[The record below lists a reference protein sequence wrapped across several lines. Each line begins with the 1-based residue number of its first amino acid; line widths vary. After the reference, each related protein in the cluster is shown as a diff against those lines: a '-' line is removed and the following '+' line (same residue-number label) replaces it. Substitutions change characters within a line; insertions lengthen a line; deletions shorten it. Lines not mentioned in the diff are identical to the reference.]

1 MGFENSPLGKGLRR
15 ERFSSYKLLYRVDV
29 ARSAVGLSEPCP
41 DFADN
46 RCSARQLGKLE
57 KLRQIYQVV
66 CKIQIR
72 YRNYS
77 I

>member
-1 MGFENSPLGKGLRR
+1 MVFENSSLGKGLRR

-29 ARSAVGLSEPCP
+29 ARSAVGLSEPCA

-46 RCSARQLGKLE
+46 RCSTRQLGKLE

-72 YRNYS
+72 Y
-77 I
+77 